1 MEENTARFCPVCKG
15 EMEFI
20 PRYYIW
26 RCAEHGLLQ
35 HHQLEP
41 HEQMK
46 IGEFTWMRKSGDV
59 YVDRP
64 AYHG

>member
-1 MEENTARFCPVCKG
+1 
-15 EMEFI
+15 MEFI

-26 RCAEHGLLQ
+26 RCAEHGLFQ

-46 IGEFTWMRKSGDV
+46 IGEFTWMRKSGET

-64 AYHG
+64 AYPG

>member
-1 MEENTARFCPVCKG
+1 
-15 EMEFI
+15 MEFI